1 MAYHQQ
7 NDPYY
12 SNTSHTQYAHTDY
25 HPPTGAHAYSPDY
38 PPATDA
44 HAYSSE
50 SDMHMHPS
58 GNAGSYP
65 THAGYDHD
73 NDAHLN
79 WDGKSAKSFNTYQ
92 SSYAGSQA
100 HLNPQYEM
108 SQVNT
113 PPIPTMPYA
122 SQPNYPPVHQP
133 FRQPL
138 REQSSAGWSNARD
151 KLMKR
156 RSVRQVEL
164 YQGNLVLD
172 VAVPSHIVPKASDGN
187 EEMTKMRY
195 TAATCDPDDFM
206 RQKYSLRPYLYGR
219 RTELFIVMTMYNEDE
234 VLFVKTMNAVIK
246 NIAHLCSRTKSKTW
260 GPNGWQKVVVCVV
273 SDGRNKVNKRT
284 LHVLALMGCY
294 QEGIAKDSVAG
305 KDVTAH
311 IFEYTSNIVVTENGE
326 VATGACPVQIV
337 FCLKEQNKKKLNS
350 HRWFFN
356 AFGPLIQ
363 PNVCVLLDVGT
374 KPTGTS
380 IYELWKCFDKS
391 KNVGGAC
398 GEICVDTG
406 KGCSLLL
413 TSPLAASQNFEYK
426 MSNILDK
433 PLESV
438 FGYISVLPGA
448 FSAYRYKALQNNTAG
463 EGPLASYFRGEKLH
477 GGGEDGAGLF
487 ERNMYLA
494 EDRILCF
501 EIVTKKREAWVLR
514 YVKSAKA
521 TTDVPTSVP
530 EFISQRRRWLNG
542 SLFAAIH
549 ATVFFF
555 RIWTSGQNFFRK
567 IFLQIEF
574 IYNAVQL
581 LFTWTSLA
589 NFYLAFYFLV
599 SSATSNS
606 KTDAFNFLSEGA
618 GTKVFEIVLKLYI
631 ALIFIIVVCSLGNR
645 PQGSKWTY
653 IFCMIA
659 LGFCSVVTLW
669 CAGFTVYLAVP
680 HTTSGWEHIGSL
692 IETNETFRDIVISL
706 VATYGLY
713 FISSFMYL
721 EPWHMF
727 TCFIQYMFLL
737 PSYVNILMMFSM
749 CNLHDVTWGTKGDNG
764 SAKDLGGAKKVK
776 DANGREVMEVELPS
790 AREDVDSLWDASRN
804 ALRSKPVE
812 EKEHRDAATKQ
823 ADHDRNSRTNVVLTW
838 IGTNMVMIVFF
849 TSSAFTDWVQNSFNV
864 DSNSTFNPY
873 LTFLFY
879 ALAGI
884 SLIRFVGST
893 LYLLF
898 RLVGL

>member
-1 MAYHQQ
+1 MAYQQ
-7 NDPYY
+7 HHDPYY
-12 SNTSHTQYAHTDY
+12 PNTTYNQHTHIDY
-25 HPPTGAHAYSPDY
+25 PPVAPGAHAYS
-38 PPATDA
+38 T
-44 HAYSSE
+44 
-50 SDMHMHPS
+50 DMHPMDNS
-58 GNAGSYP
+58 GSYP
-65 THAGYDHD
+65 DHNGYDYDDQQSSWD
-73 NDAHLN
+73 N
-79 WDGKSAKSFNTYQ
+79 KSVKSYQ
-92 SSYAGSQA
+92 SGYADSQV

-108 SQVNT
+108 SQVNI
-113 PPIPTMPYA
+113 PPVPTMPYA
-122 SQPNYPPVHQP
+122 PRQNYPPHRP
-133 FRQPL
+133 PMRD
-138 REQSSAGWSNARD
+138 QSSAGWSNARD

-164 YQGNLVLD
+164 IQGNLVID
-172 VAVPSHIVPKASDGN
+172 VPVPSHIVPKASGGS
-187 EEMTKMRY
+187 EEMSKMRY
-195 TAATCDPDDFM
+195 TAATCDPDEFM

-234 VLFVKTMNAVIK
+234 VLFVRTMNAVIK
-246 NIAHLCSRTKSKTW
+246 NIAHLCGRSKSKTW

-273 SDGRNKVNKRT
+273 SDGRSKVNKRT

-305 KDVTAH
+305 KEVTAH
-311 IFEYTSNIVVTENGE
+311 IFEYTSSIVVTENGE
-326 VATGACPVQIV
+326 VSTGACPVQII
-337 FCLKEQNKKKLNS
+337 FCLKEKNKKKLNS

-380 IYELWKCFDKS
+380 IYELWKSFDKH

-406 KGCSLLL
+406 RGCSLLL

-448 FSAYRYKALQNNTAG
+448 FSAYRYKALQNHPNG
-463 EGPLASYFRGEKLH
+463 KGPLASYFKGETLH
-477 GGGEDGAGLF
+477 GGGADGAGLF

-501 EIVTKKREAWVLR
+501 EIVTKKHEAWVLR

-521 TTDVPTSVP
+521 STDVPTSVP

-542 SLFAAIH
+542 SLFASFH

-555 RIWTSGQNFFRK
+555 CVWTSGHNFFRK
-567 IFLQIEF
+567 ILLQIEF
-574 IYNAVQL
+574 IYNTVQL
-581 LFTWTSLA
+581 VFTWTSLA

-618 GTKVFEIVLKLYI
+618 GSKVFEIVLKLYI
-631 ALIFIIVVCSLGNR
+631 ALLFVVTVCSLGNR

-653 IFCMIA
+653 TIA
-659 LGFCSVVTLW
+659 MLLFGICNVITLW

-680 HTTSGWEHIGSL
+680 HSIAGWKNIGSL
-692 IETNETFRDIVISL
+692 IQTNETFRDIVISL
-706 VATYGLY
+706 AATYGLY
-713 FISSFMYL
+713 FIGSFMHF

-737 PSYVNILMMFSM
+737 PSCEFCILVMYAF

-764 SAKDLGGAKKVK
+764 ATKDLGGAKKVK
-776 DANGREVMEVELPS
+776 DASGKEFMEVELPT
-790 AREDVDSLWDASRN
+790 AREDVDSLWAASRN
-804 ALRSKPVE
+804 ALQHKPAE
-812 EKEHRDAATKQ
+812 EKEHRDAETKQ
-823 ADHDRNSRTNVVLTW
+823 ADHDRNSRTNVVLAW
-838 IGTNMVMIVFF
+838 VGTNMFMIIFF
-849 TSSAFTDWVQNSFNV
+849 TSSAFTDWVQNNFDV
-864 DSNSTFNPY
+864 DSNSAFNPY

-884 SLIRFVGST
+884 SFVRFTGST
-893 LYLLF
+893 LYLLL
-898 RLVGL
+898 RLVGH